1 MQIIC
6 ECLSCKTTGDPG
18 PIFSIGGQIK
28 LRDSAAGALTLGLL
42 ERLKIRNAEYLL
54 PKYLMRHSAISKLS
68 STIFHAARKA
78 KLFGLIDT
86 VTAAE

>member
-18 PIFSIGGQIK
+18 PILSIGGQIK
-28 LRDSAAGALTLGLL
+28 LSDSAAGALTLGFS
-42 ERLKIRNAEYLL
+42 ERLKTKNAEYRL
-54 PKYLMRHSAISKLS
+54 PKYLMRHSAINKLS
-68 STIFHAARKA
+68 SIIFQAARKA
-78 KLFGLIDT
+78 KLLGLIDT